1 MAQINSSTDNSTIS
15 AVTSIDNPNLT
26 SSADEFR
33 KFIEVEVL
41 KAIKVVAE
49 KLGTTQ
55 EKIQAMAQLAL
66 DLIKPA
72 MNIDEL
78 YQNAVKLDDGY
89 SEFAPVVFVIM
100 KAYEQKYQKKAALD
114 QVTQLI
120 RAGAYEDA
128 QAVVKKVLLYKAIN

>member
-1 MAQINSSTDNSTIS
+1 MVQINSTIDNLATNTAIAS
-15 AVTSIDNPNLT
+15 VNPNLT
-26 SSADEFR
+26 ATADEFR

-49 KLGTTQ
+49 KPGTTQ
-55 EKIQAMAQLAL
+55 EKIQAMAQLSL

-100 KAYEQKYQKKAALD
+100 KAYEQKYQKKALD

-128 QAVVKKVLLYKAIN
+128 QAVVKKVLLYKAII

>member
-100 KAYEQKYQKKAALD
+100 KAYEQKYQKKALD

-120 RAGAYEDA
+120 RVGAYEDA

>member
-100 KAYEQKYQKKAALD
+100 KAYEQKYQKKALD